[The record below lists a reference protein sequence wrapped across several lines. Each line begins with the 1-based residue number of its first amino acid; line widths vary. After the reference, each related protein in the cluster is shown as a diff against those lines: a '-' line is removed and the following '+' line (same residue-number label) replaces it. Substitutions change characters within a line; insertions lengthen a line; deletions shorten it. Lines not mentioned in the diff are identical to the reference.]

1 MVDTFKRKPKKN
13 GKQKKKEKMG
23 KQKKNEKRENTK
35 KENGVGGIGEI
46 LFPFKIDFL
55 FKGLRRRNKNEMVR
69 NTYRQRLP
77 IWGLWYW

>member
-13 GKQKKKEKMG
+13 GKQKKNEKMG
-23 KQKKNEKRENTK
+23 KHKKKNKMVKQKK
-35 KENGVGGIGEI
+35 NGVGGIGEI

-77 IWGLWYW
+77 IWRLW